1 MAWFSK
7 PKTKKEQIEEQR
19 RRRRGD
25 TVVLSVHW
33 LNFRRVLGTVLFVLM
48 AAAVWFI
55 CFAGLSP
62 VTQQLLSSQREHVRV
77 VAAFPF
83 NYHSEVLTTRA
94 KKLASEQ
101 VAPSFKQPDLSRE
114 EQMKQAILELEGALN
129 DYQRNTGGVAA
140 DDQAADREQLAL
152 DFSAKFGFDL
162 DPDDFASLAAVADT
176 KQRDQVFE
184 VALTN
189 IHSLLSRGIYDPALS
204 GFSSM
209 AAQGSMYTFNLPGR
223 ATAAP
228 VLPQDEALRQFSINL
243 ATLDLD
249 PPAKAAVKNL
259 LKQALAPNIDFDQER
274 TEREKTAAMEHIK
287 DVEVQV
293 HEGQV
298 LADPG
303 ALDYNSDEQKELLQ
317 IYFNKLTQH
326 NDTGLGASALPG
338 LRFLYTLLLL
348 LAALIFIKCGLVQIE
363 RSPKV
368 VALGAVLLLVNLV
381 LLRGVIGLGSTG
393 LFTNHT
399 DYLAVLPWLAPTMLA
414 PILVTVMIGAAPAV
428 LSALLISMLFAMMTG
443 DTLEVFLLNFLASLV
458 AVYFC
463 REVRVRARLVNAG
476 LLGGLAAAGCAAY
489 LGLLNQSFLTSADV
503 GRQMFIAAF
512 TGLLTAVVA
521 IGLLPVLENLFKITT
536 DITLLELTDF
546 NHPLLR
552 KLQLS
557 APGSY
562 HHSLMVAN
570 LSERAAA
577 EAGANP
583 LLCRTCALYHD
594 IGKIVKPE
602 YFTENQRDGFNP
614 HEEVKPSMSA
624 LIIKNHVSEGVSL
637 AKQYK
642 LPRVVQDVI
651 VQHHGT
657 TLIKFFYHKA
667 SRQQRLLSQSPF
679 GRQRAAGSKSPMGD
693 QAEEREDPGVDE
705 SSYRYDGPKPNF
717 KESAIIALAD
727 CVEAASRSLRKV
739 TPQSVEELIESIIND
754 RIEDHQLDDSPIT
767 ILELKRIKESF
778 TFTLLN
784 MLHSR
789 LSYNAPEEAE
799 ASAKTSRIRDK
810 NIVPMPPPAPTPP
823 ASSKPT
829 TANDSASSASA

>member
-33 LNFRRVLGTVLFVLM
+33 LNFRRVLGTVLFLLM
-48 AAAVWFI
+48 ALVVWFI

-83 NYHSEVLTTRA
+83 SYKSDVLTARA

-114 EQMKQAILELEGALN
+114 DQMKQAVLELDGTLN
-129 DYQRNTGGVAA
+129 DYQKNAA
-140 DDQAADREQLAL
+140 GLSADEQAADREQLAL
-152 DFSAKFGFDL
+152 DFSAKYGFDL
-162 DPDDFASLAAVADT
+162 DPDDVASLAAIADP
-176 KQRDQVFE
+176 KQRDQLFE

-189 IHSLLSRGIYDPALS
+189 IHSLLSRGIYDPAQS
-204 GFSSM
+204 GFQSM
-209 AAQGSMYTFNLPGR
+209 AAQGSMYSFNLPGR
-223 ATAAP
+223 ATAAA

-243 ATLDLD
+243 AALDAD
-249 PPAKAAVKNL
+249 ASAKAAVKNL
-259 LKQALAPNIDFDQER
+259 LKQAITPNIEFDQER
-274 TEREKTAAMEHIK
+274 TEREKNAALEHVK
-287 DVEVQV
+287 PVMVQAR
-293 HEGQV
+293 EGQV

-317 IYFNKLTQH
+317 TYFNELTH
-326 NDTGLGASALPG
+326 NNELGMGATALPG
-338 LRFLYTLLLL
+338 LRFLYTLFLL

-381 LLRGVIGLGSTG
+381 LLRGIIGLGSTG

-428 LSALLISMLFAMMTG
+428 LTALLISMLFAMMTG

-476 LLGGLAAAGCAAY
+476 LLGGLAAACCAAY

-512 TGLLTAVVA
+512 TGLMTAVAA

-552 KLQLS
+552 KLQMS

-624 LIIKNHVSEGVSL
+624 LIIKNHVSQGLSL

-642 LPRVVQDVI
+642 LPREEQDVI

-679 GRQRAAGSKSPMGD
+679 GRQRAAGTKSPLGENLENR
-693 QAEEREDPGVDE
+693 EEPGLDE
-705 SSYRYDGPKPNF
+705 SFYRYEGPKPDF

-789 LSYNAPEEAE
+789 LSYNAPAE
-799 ASAKTSRIRDK
+799 TESPAESKIRDQ
-810 NIVPMPPPAPTPP
+810 NIVPMPPPASTLP
-823 ASSKPT
+823 AT
-829 TANDSASSASA
+829 GRQAHLGQ